1 MSEVETTNDQTPAP
15 KRKSKKPSRSQLRS
29 ASRRLALQAVYQWQM
44 NQSAVSEIE
53 TQFVMNQDQEMDSCD
68 KVYFRELLQGVTAS
82 AKKLDV
88 LFEELLDRPLSELDP
103 IELAVMRIG
112 AFELSQRLDVPYRVA
127 INESVE
133 LAKGFGATES
143 HKYVNGILDKLAQ
156 RVRREEIAAR
166 REANKESNK

>member
-15 KRKSKKPSRSQLRS
+15 KRKEKKPSRSQLRS

-44 NQSAVSEIE
+44 NKTAVSEIE
-53 TQFVMNQDQEMDSCD
+53 TQFVMDQDMDSCD
-68 KVYFRELLQGVTAS
+68 RVYFREILQGVTAS
-82 AKKLDV
+82 AKKLDN

-103 IELAVMRIG
+103 IELAIMRIG
-112 AFELSQRLDVPYRVA
+112 SFELSQRLDVPYRVA

-156 RVRREEIAAR
+156 RVRREEIAER
-166 REANKESNK
+166 RLAK

>member
-15 KRKSKKPSRSQLRS
+15 KRKDKKPSRSQLRS

-44 NQSAVSEIE
+44 NKTAVSEIE
-53 TQFVMNQDQEMDSCD
+53 TQFVIDQDRDMDSCD

-82 AKKLDV
+82 AKKLDT

-112 AFELSQRLDVPYRVA
+112 SYELSQRLDVPYRVA

>member
-1 MSEVETTNDQTPAP
+1 MSEVETTNEQTPAP
-15 KRKSKKPSRSQLRS
+15 KRKEKKPSRSQMRS

-53 TQFVMNQDQEMDSCD
+53 TQFVMDQDMDSCD
-68 KVYFRELLQGVTAS
+68 KVYFREILQGVTAS
-82 AKKLDV
+82 AKKLDN

-103 IELAVMRIG
+103 IELAIMRIG
-112 AFELSQRLDVPYRVA
+112 SFELSQRLDVPYRVA

-166 REANKESNK
+166 RDANK

>member
-1 MSEVETTNDQTPAP
+1 MSEVETTNDPSPAP
-15 KRKSKKPSRSQLRS
+15 KRKAKKLSRSQMRG

-44 NQSAVSEIE
+44 NKTAVSEIE
-53 TQFVMNQDQEMDSCD
+53 TQFVMDQDMATCD
-68 KVYFRELLQGVTAS
+68 KTYFHEILQGVTAD
-82 AKKLDV
+82 AKKLDD

-112 AFELSQRLDVPYRVA
+112 SFELAERLDVPYKVA

-143 HKYVNGILDKLAQ
+143 HKYINGILDKLAQ

-166 REANKESNK
+166 RNR

>member
-1 MSEVETTNDQTPAP
+1 
-15 KRKSKKPSRSQLRS
+15 
-29 ASRRLALQAVYQWQM
+29 
-44 NQSAVSEIE
+44 IE
-53 TQFVMNQDQEMDSCD
+53 TQFVMDQDMASCD
-68 KVYFRELLQGVTAS
+68 KSYFRELLQGVTAS
-82 AKKLDV
+82 AKKLDG
-88 LFEELLDRPLSELDP
+88 LFEELLDRPLAELDP

-112 AFELSQRLDVPYRVA
+112 AFELSERLDVPYRVA

-166 REANKESNK
+166 REASK

>member
-15 KRKSKKPSRSQLRS
+15 KRKEKKPSRSQMRS

-44 NQSAVSEIE
+44 NKSAVSEIE
-53 TQFVMNQDQEMDSCD
+53 TQFVMDQDMDSCD
-68 KVYFRELLQGVTAS
+68 KVYFHETLQGVTAN
-82 AKKLDV
+82 AKKLDN

-103 IELAVMRIG
+103 IELAIMRIG
-112 AFELSQRLDVPYRVA
+112 SFELSERLDVPYRVA

-156 RVRREEIAAR
+156 RVRREEIMAR
-166 REANKESNK
+166 REEKK

>member
-15 KRKSKKPSRSQLRS
+15 KRKEKKPSRSQLRS

-44 NQSAVSEIE
+44 NKTAVSEIE
-53 TQFVMNQDQEMDSCD
+53 TQFVMDQDMDSCD
-68 KVYFRELLQGVTAS
+68 RVYFREILQGVTAS
-82 AKKLDV
+82 AKKLDN

-103 IELAVMRIG
+103 IELAIMRIG
-112 AFELSQRLDVPYRVA
+112 SFELSQRLDVPYRVA

-156 RVRREEIAAR
+156 RV
-166 REANKESNK
+166 

>member
-15 KRKSKKPSRSQLRS
+15 KRKEKKPSRSQLRS

-53 TQFVMNQDQEMDSCD
+53 TQFVMDQDMDSCD
-68 KVYFRELLQGVTAS
+68 KVYFREILQGVTAS
-82 AKKLDV
+82 AKKLDN

-103 IELAVMRIG
+103 IELAIMRIG
-112 AFELSQRLDVPYRVA
+112 SFELSQRLDVPYRVA

-156 RVRREEIAAR
+156 RVRREEIAER
-166 REANKESNK
+166 RLAK

>member
-15 KRKSKKPSRSQLRS
+15 KRKEKKPSRSQLRS

-53 TQFVMNQDQEMDSCD
+53 TQFVMDQDMDSCD
-68 KVYFRELLQGVTAS
+68 KVYFREILQGVTAS
-82 AKKLDV
+82 AKKLDN

-103 IELAVMRIG
+103 IELAIMRIG
-112 AFELSQRLDVPYRVA
+112 SFELSQRLDVPYRVA

-156 RVRREEIAAR
+156 RVRREEIAER
-166 REANKESNK
+166 RLANK

>member
-15 KRKSKKPSRSQLRS
+15 KRKDKKPSRSQLRS

-44 NQSAVSEIE
+44 NKTAVSEID
-53 TQFVMNQDQEMDSCD
+53 TQFVIDQDRDMDSCD

-82 AKKLDV
+82 AKKLDT

-112 AFELSQRLDVPYRVA
+112 SYELSQRLDVPYRVA

>member
-1 MSEVETTNDQTPAP
+1 MSEVEITNDQTPAP
-15 KRKSKKPSRSQLRS
+15 KRKEKKPSRSQMRS

-44 NQSAVSEIE
+44 NKSAVSEIE
-53 TQFVMNQDQEMDSCD
+53 TQFVMDQDMDSCD

-82 AKKLDV
+82 AKKLDN

-103 IELAVMRIG
+103 IELAVMRLG

-127 INESVE
+127 INEGVE

-166 REANKESNK
+166 RNS

>member
-1 MSEVETTNDQTPAP
+1 MSEVETTNDQSPAP
-15 KRKSKKPSRSQLRS
+15 KRKAKKPSRSQMRS

-44 NQSAVSEIE
+44 NKTAVSEIE
-53 TQFVMNQDQEMDSCD
+53 TQFVMDQDMATCD
-68 KVYFRELLQGVTAS
+68 KTYFHEILQGVTAD
-82 AKKLDV
+82 AKKLDD

-112 AFELSQRLDVPYRVA
+112 SFELAERLDVPYKVA
-127 INESVE
+127 INEGVE

-143 HKYVNGILDKLAQ
+143 HKYINGILDKLAQ

-166 REANKESNK
+166 RNS

>member
-15 KRKSKKPSRSQLRS
+15 KKKAKKPSRSQMRS

-44 NQSAVSEIE
+44 NQSSVSEIE
-53 TQFVMNQDQEMDSCD
+53 TQFVMDQDMASCD
-68 KVYFRELLQGVTAS
+68 KSYFRELLQGVTAS
-82 AKKLDV
+82 AKKLDG

-112 AFELSQRLDVPYRVA
+112 AFELSERLDVPYRVA

-166 REANKESNK
+166 REANK

>member
-15 KRKSKKPSRSQLRS
+15 KRKEKKPSRSQMRS

-44 NQSAVSEIE
+44 NKSAVSEIE
-53 TQFVMNQDQEMDSCD
+53 TQFVMDQDMDSCD

-82 AKKLDV
+82 AKKLDN

-103 IELAVMRIG
+103 IELAVMRLG

-127 INESVE
+127 INEGVE

-166 REANKESNK
+166 RNS

>member
-15 KRKSKKPSRSQLRS
+15 KRKEKKPSRSQMRS

-53 TQFVMNQDQEMDSCD
+53 TQFVMDQDMDSCD
-68 KVYFRELLQGVTAS
+68 KVYFREILQGVTAS
-82 AKKLDV
+82 AKKLDN

-103 IELAVMRIG
+103 IELAIMRIG
-112 AFELSQRLDVPYRVA
+112 SFELSQRLDVPYRVA

-166 REANKESNK
+166 RDANK

>member
-1 MSEVETTNDQTPAP
+1 MSEVETTNEQNPAP
-15 KRKSKKPSRSQLRS
+15 QRKDKKPSRSQMRS

-44 NQSAVSEIE
+44 NHTAVSEIE
-53 TQFVMNQDQEMDSCD
+53 TQFVMDQDMGACD
-68 KVYFRELLQGVTAS
+68 KAYFREVLQGVTS
-82 AKKLDV
+82 GAKKLDS
-88 LFEELLDRPLSELDP
+88 LFEELLDRPFAELDP
-103 IELAVMRIG
+103 IELAVLRIG
-112 AFELSQRLDVPYRVA
+112 AFELSERLDVPYRVA

-166 REANKESNK
+166 RKK

>member
-1 MSEVETTNDQTPAP
+1 
-15 KRKSKKPSRSQLRS
+15 
-29 ASRRLALQAVYQWQM
+29 M

-53 TQFVMNQDQEMDSCD
+53 TQFVMDQDMDSCD
-68 KVYFRELLQGVTAS
+68 KVYFREILQGVTAS
-82 AKKLDV
+82 AKKLDN

-103 IELAVMRIG
+103 IELAIMRIG
-112 AFELSQRLDVPYRVA
+112 SFELSQRLDVPYRVA

-156 RVRREEIAAR
+156 RVRREEIAER
-166 REANKESNK
+166 RLAK

>member
-1 MSEVETTNDQTPAP
+1 MSEVDTTNDQTPAP
-15 KRKSKKPSRSQLRS
+15 KRKDKKPSRSQMRS

-53 TQFVMNQDQEMDSCD
+53 TQFVMDQDMDSCD
-68 KVYFRELLQGVTAS
+68 KAYFREILQGVTAS
-82 AKKLDV
+82 AKKLDN

-103 IELAVMRIG
+103 IELAIMRIG
-112 AFELSQRLDVPYRVA
+112 SFELSQRLDVPYRVA

-166 REANKESNK
+166 RLANK